1 MILADYV
8 NSLKESVVE
17 TSVSLRPSV
26 GDMSSEITKLCEE
39 SINKWIAKRLSSYD
53 IYLFNNRHYVNISK
67 LRAEISQLYATKGF
81 TGSGFDKLTEEELC
95 LYKTVKE
102 IFVQL
107 ESQSLG
113 PELSPRDTAQSLF
126 DREIFYA

>member
-1 MILADYV
+1 MILTDYV

-26 GDMSSEITKLCEE
+26 GDISSEISKLCEE

-53 IYLFNNRHYVNISK
+53 IYLFNNRNYVNISK

>member
-1 MILADYV
+1 MILTDYV

-26 GDMSSEITKLCEE
+26 GDISSEISKLCEE

-53 IYLFNNRHYVNISK
+53 IYLFNNRNYVNISK

-102 IFVQL
+102 IFIQL

>member
-1 MILADYV
+1 MILTDYV

-26 GDMSSEITKLCEE
+26 GDISSEISKLCEE

>member
-1 MILADYV
+1 MILTDYV
-8 NSLKESVVE
+8 NSLKELVVE

>member
-1 MILADYV
+1 MILTDYV

-17 TSVSLRPSV
+17 TSVSLSASV
-26 GDMSSEITKLCEE
+26 GETESEISKLCEE
-39 SINKWIAKRLSSYD
+39 SVNKWIAKRLPSYD

-102 IFVQL
+102 IFIQL

>member
-26 GDMSSEITKLCEE
+26 VDMSSEITKLCEE